1 MIGIEAIRGE
11 AKALE
16 QGMANTMNPGS
27 TDRAEDSMIVTT
39 TQREEEMIGSL
50 TAEMKEG
57 AALTKIV
64 REEVTM
70 IEEIMMTALEGM
82 KTEQIVQDVFKMEK
96 IARREDSIV
105 MTVREKRGLER
116 PLFHMGTMSSER
128 QEQGMIKRIIT
139 KEGLFGL
146 S

>member
-1 MIGIEAIRGE
+1 
-11 AKALE
+11 
-16 QGMANTMNPGS
+16 
-27 TDRAEDSMIVTT
+27 
-39 TQREEEMIGSL
+39 
-50 TAEMKEG
+50 
-57 AALTKIV
+57 
-64 REEVTM
+64 M